1 MFNRYTMVYS
11 MNLQAFVHEVT
22 SNTTGLAALANAA
35 RVAGTSAISASDFA
49 VYVTVQSSGTVPE
62 PEPLPLE
69 PEPAVPPP
77 PPIIN
82 YVDDDHNWSDSG
94 WVVGMYY
101 VCTTFMASIWFRTLS
116 NIKDTPVLSLIA
128 LSLSVLSTVN
138 FLNLIKKYNNKMNQ
152 KK

>member
-1 MFNRYTMVYS
+1 MEYS

-35 RVAGTSAISASDFA
+35 RVAGTSAISASDVG
-49 VYVTVQSSGTVPE
+49 VYVTVQSSGTIPE

-82 YVDDDHNWSDSG
+82 YVGDDHNWSDSG
-94 WVVGMYY
+94 WVVGMY
-101 VCTTFMASIWFRTLS
+101 VCTTFMASIW
-116 NIKDTPVLSLIA
+116 
-128 LSLSVLSTVN
+128 
-138 FLNLIKKYNNKMNQ
+138 
-152 KK
+152 